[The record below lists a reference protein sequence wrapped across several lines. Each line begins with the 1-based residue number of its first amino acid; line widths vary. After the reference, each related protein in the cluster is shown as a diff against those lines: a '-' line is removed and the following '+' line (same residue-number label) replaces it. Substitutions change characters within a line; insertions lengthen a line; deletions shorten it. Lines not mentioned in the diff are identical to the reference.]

1 MTPAVAA
8 LLRRAASLPRGLLGL
23 PVLPLGLDAEG
34 HRRSRLLDPALL
46 ARLAL
51 AVRDEHAGD
60 GEPGMTGLAWRLIGE
75 G

>member
-8 LLRRAASLPRGLLGL
+8 LIARAAALPRGLLGL
-23 PVLPLGLDAEG
+23 PVLPLGLDADG
-34 HRRSRLLDPALL
+34 HRRARLLDPALL

-51 AVRDEHAGD
+51 AVRDEHQGE
-60 GEPGMTGLAWRLIGE
+60 GEPGISGLAWRLIGE